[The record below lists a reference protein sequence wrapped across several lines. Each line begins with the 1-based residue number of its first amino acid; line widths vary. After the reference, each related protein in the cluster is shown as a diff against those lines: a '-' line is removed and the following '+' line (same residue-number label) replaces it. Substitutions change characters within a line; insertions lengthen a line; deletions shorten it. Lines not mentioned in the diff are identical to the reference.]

1 MRNLLH
7 SAGALVSDLA
17 STLLFLV
24 VLLVTGNLILAVVL
38 GMALGLLQIA
48 VQVARRKPIDSMQ
61 WLSLFLI
68 VGSGTATLLT
78 TDARFVMLK
87 PSIIYVIVGVVM
99 LRPGWMNRYL
109 PPIAVE
115 TVPDL
120 AFIFGY
126 VWAALMFL
134 SAALNIALA
143 LSLDPATWAIAKSI
157 WAIGSKVVLF
167 LIQFAVMKGIGVRR
181 VRARMTRAA
190 SAPT

>member
-7 SAGALVSDLA
+7 SARALVSDLA

-38 GMALGLLQIA
+38 GMVLGLLQIA

>member
-7 SAGALVSDLA
+7 AARALVSDLA

-109 PPIAVE
+109 PPIAVQ

>member
-1 MRNLLH
+1 VRNLLH
-7 SAGALVSDLA
+7 SARALVSDLA

>member
-7 SAGALVSDLA
+7 SARALVSDLA

>member
-1 MRNLLH
+1 VRNLLH

-126 VWAALMFL
+126 VWAGLMFL